1 MDVDNQNS
9 QKGERVRD
17 YQPVQI
23 ASLLSRIPL
32 FEGLSEDELARLA
45 KSTREIRVSK
55 GGTLFR
61 RGDPSTGFHVLV
73 YGQMKLAISSAQGTE
88 KVVEIIQPGQSFGE
102 AIMFMEKPY
111 FVFAQALSDSLVL
124 HVSKAAIYD
133 ELANDHAFVRRMLA
147 GMAMR
152 LHQLMNDVESYS
164 LHTGTQRVIGFLMN
178 ELGEN
183 QLDDDNVV
191 LELSANKG
199 VIASRLNLTQE
210 HFSRI
215 LHDLSDHGLIAVEG
229 KRIRIP
235 SVPKLKKHQPS

>member
-1 MDVDNQNS
+1 MDVDNQS
-9 QKGERVRD
+9 SLRGESVRD

-23 ASLLSRIPL
+23 VSLLSRIPL
-32 FEGLSEDELARLA
+32 FEGLSADELARLA
-45 KSTREIRVSK
+45 KSTREMRVSK
-55 GGTLFR
+55 GETLFR

-73 YGQMKLAISSAQGTE
+73 YGQMKLALSSVQGTE

-124 HVSKAAIYD
+124 HISKTAIYE
-133 ELANDHAFVRRMLA
+133 ELENDHAFVRKMLA

-152 LHQLMNDVESYS
+152 LHQLMIDVEAYS
-164 LHTGTQRVIGFLMN
+164 LHSGTQRVIGYLMH
-178 ELGEN
+178 ELVEP
-183 QLDDDNVV
+183 QQKDENVV

-215 LHDLSDHGLIAVEG
+215 LHDLSALGLIVVDG
-229 KRIRIP
+229 KRICIP
-235 SVPKLKKHQPS
+235 SVPKLRAHQLA